1 MANFSNSAA
10 LRNSIKERLA
20 EVLSIDSVSG
30 KEREL
35 GNYLVRYMKEV
46 GLRVETEAIAP
57 GRFNVYG
64 HTRKSHAK
72 PNLMLNGHYDV
83 VNEGCGWTRPA
94 FGGKIEG
101 DKIYGRG
108 AVDMKGGLVA
118 MIEAAALIAQNDK
131 KQHDDVVVAAVVDEE
146 ENQAGTKKIVQSGKV
161 VPHLAIVGEPTRLK
175 VVRAHKGEIVFEI
188 QVTGRSAHSSV
199 PEEGINSIYHSARI
213 IRELEHYGKFLK
225 KRRHPLLGPGTISVN
240 MISGGTSLATVPEK
254 TTLIVDARTLPEQHP
269 SEVLGQIND
278 IISNLKRREIANLR
292 AYVRTLIT
300 AFPLETDEDHQ
311 LVQVALDASSSVLG
325 YRSFSTGAPYATDG
339 WILSNAGVPTIVLGP
354 GDVGRAHGP
363 DEWVSISEVSRA
375 SQIYSEIA
383 TRIA

>member
-1 MANFSNSAA
+1 
-10 LRNSIKERLA
+10 
-20 EVLSIDSVSG
+20 
-30 KEREL
+30 
-35 GNYLVRYMKEV
+35 
-46 GLRVETEAIAP
+46 
-57 GRFNVYG
+57 
-64 HTRKSHAK
+64 
-72 PNLMLNGHYDV
+72 